1 LKQVPGFFITGFVSV
16 FLPLIKIHFM
26 YKSSLQMTK
35 IIATLGPASSSVE
48 MLTKLIKAGARVF
61 RVNFSHGSFDDYD
74 KLISNIRKAEK
85 KSAIYVSILGDLS
98 GPKIRVGQVVKEGVQ
113 LKNKQKIKF
122 VNYDVLGGSPGNE
135 FTFSTT
141 YPKIIKE
148 VTPGEKILLD
158 DGNIELKAV
167 SKGAKGKKAWLEC
180 QVVEGNLL
188 TTSKGINLP
197 DTQLSLPS
205 LTKKDFACV
214 EYAVKNKFHFLAL
227 SFVRSAKDV
236 IVLKKKLR
244 EYTARPK
251 GLNITSGDLGFST
264 TFQEDNYI
272 PVISK
277 IEKPQAID
285 NLESI
290 VHESDG
296 IMVARGDLGVEMDL
310 AEVAILQKKIIKM
323 CKTQGKHVIVA
334 TQMLQSMIDEPVPT
348 RAEVSDVAN
357 AIIDGTDAIMLSGET
372 AVGKHPVKAVKMMA
386 KIAFNTNEYLRDKQT
401 SSEFVTEYADILNRK
416 AAMARGV
423 NIIAQDVKAKYI
435 VTWSHS
441 GGSTAMFSLQKMNT
455 PIIAF
460 GNNTH
465 RLEQL
470 AILYSVLP
478 IYMEQPE
485 SGSKFIVKVDDFLL
499 KHRLAKKGD
508 PIIIVA
514 SSPISLR
521 GVTNRMVIHII
532 GEVVS

>member
-1 LKQVPGFFITGFVSV
+1 
-16 FLPLIKIHFM
+16 M
-26 YKSSLQMTK
+26 YKSLFQMTK
-35 IIATLGPASSSVE
+35 IIATLGPASSSVD
-48 MLTKLIKAGARVF
+48 MLTKLIKSGVRVF
-61 RVNFSHGSFDDYD
+61 RVNFSHGSFDEYD
-74 KLISNIRKAEK
+74 KLIGNIRKAEQK
-85 KSAIYVSILGDLS
+85 TGIYVSILGDLS
-98 GPKIRVGQVVKEGVQ
+98 GPKIRVGKVIPEGV
-113 LKNKQKIKF
+113 LLNRKQHIRF

-141 YPKIIKE
+141 YAKIIDE
-148 VTPGEKILLD
+148 VVTGEKVLLD
-158 DGNIELKAV
+158 DGNIELKV
-167 SKGAKGKKAWLEC
+167 ISTGSEGKKKWMEC
-180 QVVEGNLL
+180 EVVEGNLL
-188 TTSKGINLP
+188 TSSKGINLP

-205 LTKKDFACV
+205 LTKKDYACV
-214 EYAVKNKFHFLAL
+214 DYAVKNRFHFLAL
-227 SFVRSAKDV
+227 SFVRTGRDV
-236 IVLKKKLR
+236 IALKRKLR
-244 EYTARPK
+244 EYGARPK

-277 IEKPQAID
+277 IEKPQAIE
-285 NLESI
+285 NLEDI

-334 TQMLQSMIDEPVPT
+334 TQMLQSMITEPVPT

-357 AIIDGTDAIMLSGET
+357 AIIDGTDATMLSGET

-386 KIAFNTNEYLRDKQT
+386 KIAHNTNDYLNEKQT
-401 SSEFVTEYADILNRK
+401 SSGLFTKYAGKLTRK

-423 NIIAQDVKAKYI
+423 NIIAQDVEAKYI

-441 GGSTAMFSLQKMNT
+441 GGSSAMLSLQKMKI

-460 GNNTH
+460 SNNKH
-465 RLEQL
+465 RLQQL

-478 IYMEQPE
+478 VYMEQPE
-485 SGSKFIVKVDDFLL
+485 SGSKFIAKVDDYLTK
-499 KHRLAKKGD
+499 KHLAKKGD

-514 SSPISLR
+514 SSPITLR

-532 GEVVS
+532 GEVVD